1 MTTICYLYNLISVL
15 TANPSAL
22 FQIYLVG
29 VERCREWI
37 SDVRLDST
45 SAVVMAEIVSTQH
58 ISTLMQ

>member
-1 MTTICYLYNLISVL
+1 MTTMFECICYLYNLISVL

-45 SAVVMAEIVSTQH
+45 SAVVIHWQK
-58 ISTLMQ
+58 L